1 MLFEPP
7 IDNLVAKAGNVYI
20 ATVIMGARAKE
31 LENKIPALLQGSSN
45 MAIEY
50 AAKEL
55 HDGKIKAVPADK

>member
-7 IDNLVAKAGNVYI
+7 IDEIVAKAGNVYI
-20 ATVIMGARAKE
+20 ATVVIGSRAKE

-55 HDGKIKAVPADK
+55 QEGKIKAVPTDK

>member
-7 IDNLVAKAGNVYI
+7 IDELIKKAGNAYI
-20 ATVIMGARAKE
+20 ATIIISARAKE

-45 MAIEY
+45 LAIEY

-55 HDGKIKAVPADK
+55 YQGKIKAVPQNK

>member
-7 IDNLVAKAGNVYI
+7 IDEIVAQAGNVYI

-31 LENKIPALLQGSSN
+31 LENKIPALLQNSSN

-50 AAKEL
+50 AAKEIYQ
-55 HDGKIKAVPADK
+55 GKVKAVPANK

>member
-7 IDNLVAKAGNVYI
+7 IDEIVAKAGNVYI
-20 ATVIMGARAKE
+20 ATVVISARAKE

-45 MAIEY
+45 LAIEY

-55 HDGKIKAVPADK
+55 YQGSIRAVSPK

>member
-7 IDNLVAKAGNVYI
+7 IDEIVEKAGNVYI
-20 ATVIMGARAKE
+20 ATVVMSARAKE

-45 MAIEY
+45 LAIEY

-55 HDGKIKAVPADK
+55 YQGKIVAQSPNK

>member
-7 IDNLVAKAGNVYI
+7 IDEIVSQAGNVYI
-20 ATVIMGARAKE
+20 ATVIIGARAKE

-55 HDGKIKAVPADK
+55 HQGKIKAVPANK

>member
-7 IDNLVAKAGNVYI
+7 IDEIVSKAGNVYI
-20 ATVIMGARAKE
+20 ATVIIGSRAKE

-55 HDGKIKAVPADK
+55 QEGKIRAVPADK